1 MNILDCIPIGHKN
14 AIDRDVLNDLMHMGE
29 RQVRRL
35 IKDVN
40 DSEDDSLLI
49 INLQDGKGYFRPAP
63 DENNLVKIWR
73 AQERSRGS
81 GVLGNVD
88 AADRYLSRGGNKKKK
103 KENLLEKNQ
112 ISLADWEAQ
121 LSLK

>member
-14 AIDRDVLNDLMHMGE
+14 AIDRDVLNGLMRMGD
-29 RQVRRL
+29 RQVRKL
-35 IKDVN
+35 IKGIN

-73 AQERSRGS
+73 AQERARVNVVFGS
-81 GVLGNVD
+81 VN
-88 AADRYLSRGGNKKKK
+88 AADRYLSRSRKKQK
-103 KENLLEKNQ
+103 KENFLEKNQ
-112 ISLADWEAQ
+112 ISLTDWEAQ
-121 LSLK
+121 LKSK

>member
-14 AIDRDVLNDLMHMGE
+14 AIDRDTLNSLMRMGD

-35 IKDVN
+35 IKDIN
-40 DSEDDSLLI
+40 DSGDDTILI
-49 INLQDGKGYFRPAP
+49 INLQDGRGYFRPAP
-63 DENNLVKIWR
+63 DEDNLVRNWR
-73 AQERSRGS
+73 AQERARGN
-81 GVLGNVD
+81 GVFGNVD
-88 AADRYLSRGGNKKKK
+88 AADRYLSRNRRRAK

>member
-1 MNILDCIPIGHKN
+1 MNILDCIPVGHKN
-14 AIDRDVLNDLMHMGE
+14 AIDRDVLNGLMRMGE

-35 IKDVN
+35 IKEIN

-73 AQERSRGS
+73 AQERARGN
-81 GVLGNVD
+81 GVFGNVN
-88 AADRYLSRGGNKKKK
+88 AADRYLSRSSKKQK
-103 KENLLEKNQ
+103 KENFLEKNQ
-112 ISLADWEAQ
+112 ISLTDWEAQ
-121 LSLK
+121 LKSK

>member
-1 MNILDCIPIGHKN
+1 MNILDCIPIGYKN
-14 AIDRDVLNDLMHMGE
+14 AIDRDVLNDLMHMGD

-35 IKDVN
+35 IKEVN

-63 DENNLVKIWR
+63 DENNLVKLWR

-81 GVLGNVD
+81 GVFGNVN
-88 AADRYLSRGGNKKKK
+88 AADRYLSRSSKKKN

-121 LSLK
+121 LVNK

>member
-14 AIDRDVLNDLMHMGE
+14 AIDRDVLNGLMRMGD
-29 RQVRRL
+29 RQVRKL
-35 IKDVN
+35 IKGIN

-73 AQERSRGS
+73 AQERARGN
-81 GVLGNVD
+81 GVFGCVN
-88 AADRYLSRGGNKKKK
+88 AADRYLSRSRKKQK
-103 KENLLEKNQ
+103 KENFLEKK
-112 ISLADWEAQ
+112 SDK
-121 LSLK
+121 SY

>member
-14 AIDRDVLNDLMHMGE
+14 AIDRDTLNSLMRMGD

-35 IKDVN
+35 IKDIN
-40 DSEDDSLLI
+40 DSGDDTILI
-49 INLQDGKGYFRPAP
+49 INLQDGRGYFRPAP
-63 DENNLVKIWR
+63 DENNLVKLWR
-73 AQERSRGS
+73 AQEKSRGS
-81 GVLGNVD
+81 GVFGNVN
-88 AADRYLSRGGNKKKK
+88 AADRYLSRGTKKQK
-103 KENLLEKNQ
+103 KENMIEENQ

>member
-14 AIDRDVLNDLMHMGE
+14 AIDRDVLNGLMRMGD
-29 RQVRRL
+29 RQVRKL
-35 IKDVN
+35 IKGIN

-73 AQERSRGS
+73 AQERARGN
-81 GVLGNVD
+81 GVLVVSMLRTDTFPEAERN
-88 AADRYLSRGGNKKKK
+88 RRKKTFWKK
-103 KENLLEKNQ
+103 
-112 ISLADWEAQ
+112 IR
-121 LSLK
+121 